1 MAIAFPIPRIRLP
14 CYPPRIREQDDDV
27 IVVKISAI
35 RIRWI
40 SMSPFDRVLLQ
51 SYVRKICILF
61 FLTRKIQGWIVK
73 RTKYQ
78 EIVYPTLKWL
88 NLGETRLMKSGE
100 ERERRLTLK
109 RRDMYS
115 DAIFILAT
123 FLLYPSRLEFI
134 LSTCFTEKLFIQP
147 CAYGSESY
155 KPSKL
160 RFHKNP

>member
-1 MAIAFPIPRIRLP
+1 
-14 CYPPRIREQDDDV
+14 
-27 IVVKISAI
+27 
-35 RIRWI
+35 
-40 SMSPFDRVLLQ
+40 
-51 SYVRKICILF
+51 
-61 FLTRKIQGWIVK
+61 
-73 RTKYQ
+73 
-78 EIVYPTLKWL
+78 
-88 NLGETRLMKSGE
+88 MKSGE

-160 RFHKNP
+160 QFHKNP

>member
-1 MAIAFPIPRIRLP
+1 M
-14 CYPPRIREQDDDV
+14 
-27 IVVKISAI
+27 
-35 RIRWI
+35 
-40 SMSPFDRVLLQ
+40 
-51 SYVRKICILF
+51 
-61 FLTRKIQGWIVK
+61 K

-160 RFHKNP
+160 QFHKNP

>member
-40 SMSPFDRVLLQ
+40 SMSPFDRVLFQ

-100 ERERRLTLK
+100 ERERKDWLWREEIYVFRCYFYPRHFLTLSIEAGI
-109 RRDMYS
+109 YS
-115 DAIFILAT
+115 FNVFYGET
-123 FLLYPSRLEFI
+123 FY
-134 LSTCFTEKLFIQP
+134 STVCIREWIV
-147 CAYGSESY
+147 
-155 KPSKL
+155 
-160 RFHKNP
+160 

>member
-1 MAIAFPIPRIRLP
+1 MHIILSNEKNTGMNCEEDEVPRDCL
-14 CYPPRIREQDDDV
+14 
-27 IVVKISAI
+27 
-35 RIRWI
+35 
-40 SMSPFDRVLLQ
+40 
-51 SYVRKICILF
+51 SYVKM
-61 FLTRKIQGWIVK
+61 VK
-73 RTKYQ
+73 FGRN
-78 EIVYPTLKWL
+78 TLDEEW
-88 NLGETRLMKSGE
+88 RR
-100 ERERRLTLK
+100 EREKIDFEEK
-109 RRDMYS
+109 RYMYS